1 MLTGTGTRVRFEG
14 LTVVIGAISFLHYI
28 TKTITITIPTI
39 TTKLSR
45 QGIGISF
52 L

>member
-28 TKTITITIPTI
+28 TKTITITI
-39 TTKLSR
+39 TTKLSTK
-45 QGIGISF
+45 GIGISF